1 MTPWKGD
8 ETPWKGDE
16 FVNSTHLLLQ
26 IWTKKFQVDLDF
38 KGTEK
43 VLNRVDLVAY
53 VPKDSTASTMV
64 SWSNPWNLYFLLDF
78 TGSPIQQP
86 FSSLGKKGRHL
97 FLEICEDKKTI
108 GSPPRIAKIKKTTS
122 IKNVNRLGL
131 QEPFDKH
138 VETSQGTWPTE
149 SNAVN

>member
-16 FVNSTHLLLQ
+16 TPWKGDETPWKGDETPWKGDGICEFDVSFCKSEPKNS
-26 IWTKKFQVDLDF
+26 KVDLDF

-64 SWSNPWNLYFLLDF
+64 AWSNP
-78 TGSPIQQP
+78 QQ
-86 FSSLGKKGRHL
+86 
-97 FLEICEDKKTI
+97 
-108 GSPPRIAKIKKTTS
+108 
-122 IKNVNRLGL
+122 V
-131 QEPFDKH
+131 
-138 VETSQGTWPTE
+138 
-149 SNAVN
+149 